1 MIGIADNWSPAVLR
15 RHSSYLLGRVAEA
28 MDSDLDLGDV
38 ARAFVRCHLSAI
50 VHGAP
55 SGLREV
61 IASAEVLKKALKKD
75 QYERFLKDC
84 SLIFD
89 YEAFSRRDLPNWGA
103 YALCVESRYTM
114 CPYCHQAFAHTLIPK
129 GAGRFRPTLDHYYA
143 KNKYPYLAL
152 SIYNLVPS
160 CYTCNSQLKG
170 CRDFY
175 RERHLHPYE
184 EVDGSIECVF
194 DIREYLRRRVVG
206 QGRYEVVI
214 RDKSHAAS
222 RSISCFALDRRFSIN
237 ERYLDSYVA
246 RVMDYVVGKEGR
258 GAYRA
263 RIGFDLSEADL
274 IGFDSA
280 NYKNEMLGKI
290 KLDLY
295 ALVLV
300 M

>member
-1 MIGIADNWSPAVLR
+1 MIGIVDNWSLDVLH
-15 RHSSYLLGRVAEA
+15 RHSRYLLRRVAEA
-28 MDSDLDLGDV
+28 IDSELELGDV
-38 ARAFVRCHLSAI
+38 SRAFIRCHLPVI
-50 VHGAP
+50 VHGTP
-55 SGLREV
+55 SRLRGV
-61 IASAEVLKKALKKD
+61 IGSAEVLRKALTRE

-84 SLIFD
+84 SLVFD
-89 YEAFSRRDLPNWGA
+89 YEAFSRRDLPGWGA
-103 YALCVESRYTM
+103 YALCIESRYTM
-114 CPYCHQAFAHTLIPK
+114 CPYCHQAFAHTLVPM
-129 GAGRFRPTLDHYYA
+129 GGGRFRPTLDHYYP
-143 KNKYPYLAL
+143 KKKYPYLAL

-170 CRDFY
+170 GKDFY
-175 RERHLHPYE
+175 QKKHLHPYE
-184 EVDGSIECVF
+184 EMDDRIECVF
-194 DIREYLRRRVVG
+194 DVKEYLRRRVAG
-206 QGRYEVVI
+206 DGRYEMVL
-214 RDKSHAAS
+214 RHKNNAAS

-246 RVMDYVVGKEGR
+246 RVIDYVMCKEGR
-258 GAYRA
+258 SAYRA

-295 ALVLV
+295 ALVLL